1 MVDKI
6 RELYGLV
13 TFSDFY
19 CRITRKYT
27 ADNTFSKLYYVAS
40 VTCGSSRLS
49 IVCFRCSLLVVITI
63 SIHGAG
69 VCFLI

>member
-6 RELYGLV
+6 RELYDLV

-27 ADNTFSKLYYVAS
+27 ADNAISKLYVAS
-40 VTCGSSRLS
+40 VCGSSRLS
-49 IVCFRCSLLVVITI
+49 IVCFRCSLLVGITI

-69 VCFLI
+69 ACFLI